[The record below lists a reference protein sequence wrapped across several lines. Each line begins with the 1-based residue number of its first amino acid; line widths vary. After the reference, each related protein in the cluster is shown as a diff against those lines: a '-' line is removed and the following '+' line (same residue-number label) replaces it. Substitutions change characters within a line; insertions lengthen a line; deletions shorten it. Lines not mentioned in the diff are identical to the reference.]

1 MTQELRTKI
10 LAWKNEQDVIGT
22 REVLK
27 MKTTLTENEYLLKIK
42 QSVKVSFNCN
52 SQVVSTFKYFQTQA
66 QFDNKLNK
74 NGDLIK
80 FDSIA
85 KNLENDFENKYQK
98 AVDELLSDKTE
109 EPFE

>member
-1 MTQELRTKI
+1 
-10 LAWKNEQDVIGT
+10 
-22 REVLK
+22 

-42 QSVKVSFNCN
+42 QSVKVSFNGN
-52 SQVVSTFKYFQTQA
+52 SQVVSALKYFQTQA
-66 QFDNKLNK
+66 QFDNNLNK
-74 NGDLIK
+74 YGDLIK

-98 AVDELLSDKTE
+98 AVDELLNDKTE